1 MGDELKF
8 NNHPIVLFPSVCGG
22 ASSSAEDEI
31 DIGILETRNRVIC

>member
-8 NNHPIVLFPSVCGG
+8 NNHPIVLGG